1 VTPDTVRPRRRA
13 DAERSIARIV
23 AAARTTLGQNPDATV
38 DDIARAAGVGRMTL
52 YGHFRTRTELV
63 EAALADALAEGE
75 KTLSALDLGGDA
87 RDALT
92 RLLASSWA
100 LVAES
105 ASLLTA
111 AQAVLPPG
119 RVRDLHAGAADRVT
133 DLVRRGQRQGAFRTD
148 LPVAWLTSA
157 VHYILKGAAEENRA
171 GRLATTRVPGVVTAT
186 VQAMLAVPPAGPR

>member
-23 AAARTTLGQNPDATV
+23 AAARSTLGRNPDATV

-52 YGHFRTRTELV
+52 YGHFRTRTDLV
-63 EAALADALAEGE
+63 EAALVDALAEGE

-171 GRLATTRVPGVVTAT
+171 GRLATSRVPGVVTAT
-186 VQAMLAVPPAGPR
+186 VQSMLAVPPTDPR